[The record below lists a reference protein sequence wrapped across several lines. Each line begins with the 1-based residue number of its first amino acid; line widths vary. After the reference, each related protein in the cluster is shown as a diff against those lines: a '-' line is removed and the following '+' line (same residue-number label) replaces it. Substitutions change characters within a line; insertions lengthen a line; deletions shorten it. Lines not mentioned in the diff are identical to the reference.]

1 MRSMQAE
8 IFAEITEQLPLG
20 VIVLAAD
27 GQALYANAA
36 ARELAGGVPLA
47 DLQDCDA
54 QPKELVL
61 SAGGGRRVA
70 VRVVTRTLDS
80 GLRLLLVHD
89 IAEIHE
95 LQQEILKM
103 DRLASV
109 GELTS
114 GIAHEIR
121 NPLAGIKTTAQA
133 LNEELAPDDSRRDY
147 VTRIVRE
154 IDRLNKLLLDFF
166 DFARP
171 KSLKA
176 RPSDLRQVVA
186 EAVCIIKDAARKT
199 GVEILEFYPQDKLA
213 IRIDPDLI
221 KQVVMNVV
229 LNGVQTMAAGGRL
242 EIHLDETAGVAC
254 IAISDT
260 GPGIPEHLRA
270 RVFDPFFTT
279 KPKGVGLG
287 LSISYR
293 LVKLHAGWIEFETG
307 ASGTTFKIFLPR
319 TAKAGRE
326 V

>member
-1 MRSMQAE
+1 MRADVCVE
-8 IFAEITEQLPLG
+8 ILEDLPLG
-20 VIVLAAD
+20 LIVLASD
-27 GQALYANAA
+27 GQMLYVNAA
-36 ARELAGGVPLA
+36 ARELAGGVALNELL
-47 DLQDCDA
+47 DGDG

-61 SAGGGRRVA
+61 KVAGRSVA
-70 VRVVTRTLDS
+70 VRVASRPLSD
-80 GLRLLLVHD
+80 GLRLIVVHD

-133 LNEELAPDDSRRDY
+133 LDEELEPGDSRRDY

-171 KSLKA
+171 KSLKP
-176 RPSDLRQVVA
+176 RPADLRQVVG
-186 EAVCIIKDAARKT
+186 EAVYLLKDVARKA
-199 GVEILEFYPQDKLA
+199 GVEILEFYPRAKVA
-213 IRIDPDLI
+213 IRVDPDMV

-229 LNGVQTMAAGGRL
+229 LNGVQTMAGGGRL
-242 EIHLDETAGVAC
+242 EVHLEDGPAAAC
-254 IAISDT
+254 IVISDT

-270 RVFDPFFTT
+270 KIFDPFFTT
-279 KPKGVGLG
+279 KPKGIGLG

-293 LVKLHAGWIEFETG
+293 LVKLHAGWIEFDSG
-307 ASGTTFKIFLPR
+307 VNGTTFKIFLPR
-319 TAKAGRE
+319 DLKAGRE

>member
-1 MRSMQAE
+1 MGA
-8 IFAEITEQLPLG
+8 
-20 VIVLAAD
+20 IVLAAD

-36 ARELAGGVPLA
+36 ARELTGGVPLA
-47 DLQDCDA
+47 ELLEGEA

-61 SAGGGRRVA
+61 RLGGRSVA
-70 VRVVTRTLDS
+70 VRVVSRPLGS
-80 GLRLLLVHD
+80 GLRLVLVHD

-133 LNEELAPDDSRRDY
+133 LNEELEAGDSRRDY

-154 IDRLNKLLLDFF
+154 IDRLNRLLLDFF
-166 DFARP
+166 EFARP
-171 KSLKA
+171 KSMQP
-176 RPSDLRQVVA
+176 RPSDLRQVVSD
-186 EAVCIIKDAARKT
+186 AVYLIKDVARKA
-199 GVEILEFYPQDKLA
+199 GVEILEFYPRGKVMLQV
-213 IRIDPDLI
+213 DPDMI

-229 LNGVQTMAAGGRL
+229 LNGVQTMAGGGRL
-242 EIHLDETAGVAC
+242 EVHLDDLPAAACVEVAD
-254 IAISDT
+254 S

-270 RVFDPFFTT
+270 RIFDPFFTT
-279 KPKGVGLG
+279 KPKGIGLG

-293 LVKLHAGWIEFETG
+293 LVKLHGGWIDFETG
-307 ASGTTFKIFLPR
+307 ANGTTFKIFLPR
-319 TAKAGRE
+319 DIKAGRE